1 MVHHHLRP
9 SPDDFLSLGRF
20 FFFFR
25 FNFVFTKQ
33 IAPNL
38 HSSKHQIQSLQDPT
52 MASSYPNANPIFIAA
67 DSIHALLSHQSLI
80 RHFRSTLSSS
90 VHTPLRHSHPLSAA
104 SASLLLMPSW
114 SSHPSLPYIG
124 VKLVTHFPGNSSA
137 LNLPGVHAVFVLFS
151 SLTGQPLATADAT
164 VLTLYRTACVSG
176 LASELLSRTDSKV
189 LVMVGSGSLA
199 PHLIRAHLA
208 ARPGIERVIIW
219 NRSPQKAAALAAKMS
234 EDEGLRAVRFDSGE
248 ILDEIVGLGDIVSCA
263 TNSEEPLVRGER
275 LKAGAH
281 LDLVGSFKET
291 MRECDDAA
299 LGRAGRVFVDC
310 AAAFVEAGELV
321 GAAERGVAVERGGE
335 LAELAGGARPGRRSE
350 EEVTVFK
357 SVGSAVV
364 DLLAAQLVYEEYVK
378 RSGGSL

>member
-1 MVHHHLRP
+1 
-9 SPDDFLSLGRF
+9 
-20 FFFFR
+20 
-25 FNFVFTKQ
+25 
-33 IAPNL
+33 
-38 HSSKHQIQSLQDPT
+38 
-52 MASSYPNANPIFIAA
+52 MASANPNANPIFIAA
-67 DSIHALLSHQSLI
+67 DSIHALLSHRSLI
-80 RHFRSTLSSS
+80 RHFRSTLPVLSPSI
-90 VHTPLRHSHPLSAA
+90 HTPLRHSHPLSAA
-104 SASLLLMPSW
+104 PSSSLILMPSW

-124 VKLVTHFPGNSSA
+124 VKLVTHFPGNSAA
-137 LNLPGVHAVFVLFS
+137 LNLPGVQAVFVLFS

-219 NRSPQKAAALAAKMS
+219 NRSPQKAAALAAKMG

-248 ILDEIVGLGDIVSCA
+248 ILDEVVGLGDIVSCA

-310 AAAFVEAGELV
+310 AAAFVEAGSWSGRRREGWPWR
-321 GAAERGVAVERGGE
+321 GAASWRSWRGARGRG
-335 LAELAGGARPGRRSE
+335 GGARRRSRCSSRSGRRSWICWR
-350 EEVTVFK
+350 
-357 SVGSAVV
+357 
-364 DLLAAQLVYEEYVK
+364 
-378 RSGGSL
+378 RSWCTRTM

>member
-1 MVHHHLRP
+1 
-9 SPDDFLSLGRF
+9 
-20 FFFFR
+20 
-25 FNFVFTKQ
+25 
-33 IAPNL
+33 
-38 HSSKHQIQSLQDPT
+38 
-52 MASSYPNANPIFIAA
+52 MASSNPNPNPNPIFVTA

-80 RHFRSTLSSS
+80 RHFHSTLSALSSS
-90 VHTPLRHSHPLSAA
+90 VHTPLRHSHHLRSAA
-104 SASLLLMPSW
+104 GRRRRGGRLPS
-114 SSHPSLPYIG
+114 SSC
-124 VKLVTHFPGNSSA
+124 T
-137 LNLPGVHAVFVLFS
+137 PGVHAVFVLFS
-151 SLTGQPLATADAT
+151 SLTGQPLATVDAT

-176 LASELLSRTDSKV
+176 LASELLSRADSKV

-199 PHLIRAHLA
+199 PHLIRAHLS

-234 EDEGLRAVRFDSGE
+234 DDEGLKAVRFESGE
-248 ILDEIVGLGDIVSCA
+248 VLDEIVGLGDIVSCA
-263 TNSEEPLVRGER
+263 TNSEEPLVRGEK

-299 LGRAGRVFVDC
+299 LARAGRVFVDC

-335 LAELAGGARPGRRSE
+335 LPELAGGARAGRRSE